1 MVLTMLP
8 MAAMAASF
16 DDVADDHW
24 AASSIDRWAGYGV
37 LTGHGNGTF
46 TPDRNMTRA
55 EFASMLV
62 KMLGLTAK
70 SDKVF
75 TDVDADA
82 WYADVISI
90 AVAAGIINGKS
101 PDAFAPDDP
110 VSFEEAAVMMCR
122 AFGLAKT
129 TSGDDWSKESIEKLT
144 SLGVIG
150 EGADEHLQV
159 GVKCD
164 RAVVAALADAV
175 VAEYVNEDR
184 AEPITGEIKGVVLV
198 VNQAKVE
205 IKDATVAA
213 PIVVE
218 SASVT
223 LTNTQADNVKV
234 SGNEAA
240 VTADKE
246 SSVADVTVSG
256 TAPAV
261 AIEGQVKGDV
271 SISGEAAKVELNGE
285 VAGSVTVEE
294 AATGAEIKGDGV
306 TADKVTNNSAE
317 DVKVNDETVDAKP
330 DDAQKPTTPS
340 TSGDDDNS
348 GSTDDNTGSGSTG
361 GNTGGNQGGN
371 QGGTTDPTK
380 PTEPTK
386 PDLPEAKPSDPTKDE
401 VPEKTTTDGNKMD
414 EDGKPIQCET
424 HDWGEPVV
432 TAATCTA
439 NGTSVIT
446 CNTCGATET
455 TYTAKAAHQTET
467 KTTPGDC
474 VTEGTEVVTC
484 TECHE
489 VQSARYT
496 GVDSSKHKTE
506 VDIPAVAPTCGK
518 DGTTAGKK
526 CTACNTVT
534 VEPKKDPATGE
545 HSYKNGVCETCGNK
559 MTDDEKKNCDHS
571 KLKGGATCPTCGQ
584 TVETTQANCPEDHS
598 TINKNATCAK
608 CGAQGTFDCT
618 SEHAS
623 INKNA
628 TCPKCGEAGTYD
640 CSSEHANILTTDK
653 CPKCG
658 AAGEKEPT
666 TSGGGDTG
674 GGTPET

>member
-1 MVLTMLP
+1 
-8 MAAMAASF
+8 
-16 DDVADDHW
+16 
-24 AASSIDRWAGYGV
+24 
-37 LTGHGNGTF
+37 
-46 TPDRNMTRA
+46 
-55 EFASMLV
+55 MLV

-75 TDVDADA
+75 TDVKADA

-101 PDAFAPDDP
+101 PDAFAPNDP

-144 SLGVIG
+144 SLGMIG

-159 GVKCD
+159 GVECN

-184 AEPITGEIKGVVLV
+184 AEPITGEVKGVVLV

-271 SISGEAAKVELNGE
+271 SISGETAKVELNGE

-294 AATGAEIKGDGV
+294 TATGAEIKGDGV
-306 TADKVTNNSAE
+306 TADKVTNNSSE
-317 DVKVNDETVDAKP
+317 DVKVNDETVEGKPDGNQKP
-330 DDAQKPTTPS
+330 DDDKKPTTPS
-340 TSGDDDNS
+340 TGDDD
-348 GSTDDNTGSGSTG
+348 TDYGDAGDGSGSG
-361 GNTGGNQGGN
+361 S
-371 QGGTTDPTK
+371 GTENPGTK

-386 PDLPEAKPSDPTKDE
+386 PDLPEAKPSDPTKDP
-401 VPEKTTTDGNKMD
+401 VPDTETTEGTKKDEEGN
-414 EDGKPIQCET
+414 PIQCEE
-424 HDWGEPVV
+424 HKWGEAIV

-439 NGTSVIT
+439 NGTSVKT
-446 CNTCGATET
+446 CETCGASET
-455 TYTAKAAHQTET
+455 TYTAKAAHTTET
-467 KTTPGDC
+467 ATTPGNC
-474 VTEGTEVVTC
+474 VTEGTKVVTC
-484 TECHE
+484 KVCNQ
-489 VQSARYT
+489 VQSSEYT
-496 GVDSSKHKTE
+496 GVDSKTHKSA
-506 VDIPAVAPTCGK
+506 AVADDSKNKDATC
-518 DGTTAGKK
+518 T
-526 CTACNTVT
+526 
-534 VEPKKDPATGE
+534 
-545 HSYKNGVCETCGNK
+545 
-559 MTDDEKKNCDHS
+559 EKGWS
-571 KLKGGATCPTCGQ
+571 GAT
-584 TVETTQANCPEDHS
+584 
-598 TINKNATCAK
+598 
-608 CGAQGTFDCT
+608 
-618 SEHAS
+618 
-623 INKNA
+623 
-628 TCPKCGEAGTYD
+628 
-640 CSSEHANILTTDK
+640 K
-653 CPKCG
+653 CPDCG
-658 AAGEKEPT
+658 AAVDAGKEVDVKEHTYGDWETTKEATCKEAGSKKQTCSACGDVKTEEIPKTEEHSFGEDGKCTVCGTDQPKEPENP
-666 TSGGGDTG
+666 GDGQGGDG
-674 GGTPET
+674 GKEETEGET